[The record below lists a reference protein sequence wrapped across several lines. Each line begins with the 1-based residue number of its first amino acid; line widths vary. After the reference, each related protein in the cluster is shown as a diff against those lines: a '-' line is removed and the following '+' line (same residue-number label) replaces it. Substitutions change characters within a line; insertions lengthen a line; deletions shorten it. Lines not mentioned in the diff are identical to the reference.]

1 MKIKNLDSKYKEII
15 ESLKYNKKD
24 IIYNTPTIIE
34 YNQRIFKI
42 STNDFFEKLEAK
54 WKWKYFRRIKD
65 KPKDAKQFCNST
77 IKGIKNI
84 ISDEYKFYLNMS
96 I

>member
-1 MKIKNLDSKYKEII
+1 MDKFKNNQKNQNRSSKKDIKIKNLDSKYKEII

-42 STNDFFEKLEAK
+42 STNDFF
-54 WKWKYFRRIKD
+54 
-65 KPKDAKQFCNST
+65 
-77 IKGIKNI
+77 KN
-84 ISDEYKFYLNMS
+84 
-96 I
+96 